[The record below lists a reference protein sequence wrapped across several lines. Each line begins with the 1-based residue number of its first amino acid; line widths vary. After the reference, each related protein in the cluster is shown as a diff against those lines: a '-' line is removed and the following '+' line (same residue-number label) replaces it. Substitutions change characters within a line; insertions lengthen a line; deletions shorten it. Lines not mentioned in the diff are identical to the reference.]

1 MRPFKFIVQ
10 AVLLDE
16 DDGRI
21 VGEQTTSPAILYGDS
36 LASVAEQ
43 FDKQLSETLR
53 SSQP

>member
-21 VGEQTTSPAILYGDS
+21 VGEQTTNPQVLYGDS
-36 LASVAEQ
+36 LAIVAEQ
-43 FDKQLSETLR
+43 FDNQLSETLR
-53 SSQP
+53 SSQT